1 MNYTLRDP
9 NGNVLLS
16 VENNTA
22 VTSQESAD
30 VVVPLAATGAVIAAF
45 IGLVAGNKIKDKVT
59 MRKIDDVCRAHPDC
73 LALLQSR
80 NATYLKQVESINKN
94 LPAFLNEFK
103 SCLPDSL
110 DVKVTRTSIP
120 YIGKAYDD
128 IAKNFASLKR
138 YSKSTLAMYNDP
150 YLKKPMVFWVSSTPV
165 ANVIEKP
172 TAASAMDAAAAG
184 LKAAGSLASAISS
197 ALGYEKVANVADA
210 TGSVGSRG
218 ISNVANAMKTP
229 AGSVD
234 LIKAQ
239 ECLIK
244 FAEKQA
250 KLVPDSAVAAYYY
263 DETSTLEVQVGLI
276 FNHDELHTTLKP
288 LIDVVAGK
296 NKII

>member
-9 NGNVLLS
+9 KGNVLLS
-16 VENNTA
+16 VENTP
-22 VTSQESAD
+22 VTSQESAYL
-30 VVVPLAATGAVIAAF
+30 VVPLAVTGALIATF
-45 IGLVAGNKIKDKVT
+45 IGIVASDKIKDKVT

-73 LALLQSR
+73 LALLQSK
-80 NATYLKQVESINKN
+80 NATYLKQVESVNKN

-110 DVKVTRTSIP
+110 DIKITRTSIP
-120 YIGKAYDD
+120 HIGKAYDD
-128 IAKNFASLKR
+128 VAKNFASLKR
-138 YSKSTLAMYNDP
+138 YSKSTLSMYNDP
-150 YLKKPMVFWVSSTPV
+150 YLKKPMVFWVSSNSV

-172 TAASAMDAAAAG
+172 TAASVVDATAAG
-184 LKAAGSLASAISS
+184 IKAVGSLTSAISN
-197 ALGYEKVANVADA
+197 ALGYEKVANVANV
-210 TGSVGSRG
+210 TGNVGSKG

-239 ECLIK
+239 ECIIK

-263 DETSTLEVQVGLI
+263 DKTNTLVVQVGLI

-288 LIDVVAGK
+288 LIDAVAGK

>member
-16 VENNTA
+16 VENNVA
-22 VTSQESAD
+22 VTSQESAPTD
-30 VVVPLAATGAVIAAF
+30 VIFPLAAATAVIAAF
-45 IGLVAGNKIKDKVT
+45 VASIKIKDKVT

-80 NATYLKQVESINKN
+80 NATYLKQVESVNKN
-94 LPAFLNEFK
+94 LPAFLKDFK

-110 DVKVTRTSIP
+110 DIKITCTSIP
-120 YIGKAYDD
+120 YIGKAYND
-128 IAKNFASLKR
+128 IAKNFASLRR
-138 YSKSTLAMYNDP
+138 YSKSNLAMYNDP

-184 LKAAGSLASAISS
+184 VKAAGSLASAISN

-210 TGSVGSRG
+210 TGNAGSKG
-218 ISNVANAMKTP
+218 ISNVADAMKTP
-229 AGSVD
+229 VGSVD
-234 LIKAQ
+234 LIKAR

-250 KLVPDSAVAAYYY
+250 KLVPNSAVTVYYY
-263 DETSTLEVQVGLI
+263 DETNTLEIQVGLI

-296 NKII
+296 NKIV